1 MQWLTNFLVTMT
13 FPILLE
19 SIGLGFS
26 YTIYA
31 AFDLVAYTFVQLFV
45 AETKGRTLE
54 EISREATVTSWP
66 LLFAHNL
73 GRRFK
78 PVS

>member
-26 YTIYA
+26 YAIYA
-31 AFDLVAYTFVQLFV
+31 AFGLVAYAFVQLSV
-45 AETKGRTLE
+45 AETKGTLE
-54 EISREATVTSWP
+54 EISREAAVTS
-66 LLFAHNL
+66 
-73 GRRFK
+73 
-78 PVS
+78 